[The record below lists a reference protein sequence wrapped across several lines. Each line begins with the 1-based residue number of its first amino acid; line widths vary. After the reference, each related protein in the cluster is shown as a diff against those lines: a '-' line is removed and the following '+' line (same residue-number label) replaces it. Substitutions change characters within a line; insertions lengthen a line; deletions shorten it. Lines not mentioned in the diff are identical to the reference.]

1 MAKRMHALVADPEVV
16 FRGRAAAKKFT
27 LHVACDVEEAAPF
40 WDALAATDE
49 GSVYQSR
56 RFLGPWI
63 RHVAPGLGIKP
74 RLGLVSDGDGRPVAL
89 LPFGLVRRG
98 PLHAITYLGGR
109 DSNLNMPLI
118 ARGAVLSI
126 EEMHHLLRLFASSIR
141 PRADVFILTNN
152 VQRWNNVTNPL
163 AFPGSSPSP
172 SNAFA
177 ATIGHDAS
185 AFLAAR
191 ESRDAQKKLRNK
203 MARLTKLGPVGFG
216 RASAGD
222 APGLIEMLLAQKHAQ
237 LVERGVD
244 PGFEKKTAVSFL
256 AELAVQPAASPALD
270 VYVLRVGDAPIALF
284 AGLPDQTHWHG
295 LTTSYT
301 NDPVIARSSPGDLLL
316 RHIVGDLVQRGIV
329 TFDLG
334 VGEARYKGLFCDET
348 LELVDT
354 IYAITPLGRLYAAGE
369 SLRLGAKR
377 RIKQTP
383 WALAAARRVQRLL
396 AGR

>member
-1 MAKRMHALVADPEVV
+1 MAKRMHALVADPEVAV
-16 FRGRAAAKKFT
+16 RGRAGATKFA
-27 LHVACDVEEAAPF
+27 LHVARDVEDAASF
-40 WDALAATDE
+40 WDALAARGE

-63 RHVAPGLGIKP
+63 KHVAPGLGIIP
-74 RLGLVSDGDGRPVAL
+74 QLGLVSDGDGRPVAL

-98 PLHAITYLGGR
+98 PLHAVTYLGGR

-118 ARGAVLSI
+118 TNGTVLSVA
-126 EEMHHLLRLFASSIR
+126 EMQSLLRLYASRIR

-152 VQRWNNVTNPL
+152 VRRWNNVANPL

-177 ATIGHDAS
+177 ATIGPDAA
-185 AFLAAR
+185 AFMAAR

-203 MARLTKLGPVGFG
+203 VARLTKLGPVSFG
-216 RASAGD
+216 RASAND
-222 APGLIEMLLAQKHAQ
+222 ARDLIEMLLAQKHAQ
-237 LVERGVD
+237 LVERGVN
-244 PGFEKKTAVSFL
+244 PGFEQDAALSFL
-256 AELAVQPAASPALD
+256 AELAAQPAAAPTLD
-270 VYVLRVGDAPIALF
+270 VYVLRVADAPIAIF

-295 LTTSYT
+295 LTTSYI

-334 VGEARYKGLFCDET
+334 VGEAHYKGLFCDET

-354 IYAITPLGRLYAAGE
+354 IHAITPLGQLYAAGE

-383 WALAAARRVQRLL
+383 WALAAARRMQRLL
-396 AGR
+396 AKR